1 MTIQEVIAVID
12 RSGSMKGK
20 EKDTVGGINTVI
32 SELKNSKSQEDTI
45 NFSIKL
51 FNNEQIM
58 KLRSLE
64 ISEVGDF
71 SVSDFI
77 PSGSTALLDAIGDTL
92 TFFIQK
98 KVMNPQAYDSCVIYI
113 ASDGLENS
121 SIKYNRK
128 YIKEIISNAENIYN
142 IKVFYLGANQDAI
155 LEAENLGIPMEQA
168 INYLEN
174 ELSTQAVYTSVARV
188 VSESRNSFNSVS
200 FTPAERQASIQPP
213 LLTRSQP
220 VQQTEYS
227 TLY

>member
-1 MTIQEVIAVID
+1 MTLQEVVAVID

-20 EKDTVGGINTVI
+20 EKDTVDGINTVI
-32 SELKNSKSQEDTI
+32 SELKNSKSEQDTI

-58 KLRSLE
+58 KLRSLD
-64 ISEVGDF
+64 INDVANF

-92 TFFIQK
+92 TFFMQK
-98 KVMNPQAYDSCVIYI
+98 KFMNQQAYDSCVIYI

-121 SIKYNRK
+121 SIKYNKK
-128 YIKEIISNAENIYN
+128 YIKEMISNAENIYN
-142 IKVFYLGANQDAI
+142 IKVLYLGANQDAI
-155 LEAENLGIPMEQA
+155 LEAGNIGIPMEQA

-174 ELSTQAVYTSVARV
+174 ESSTQAVYRSVARV
-188 VSESRNSFNSVS
+188 VSDSRCSFNNLS

-213 LLTRSQP
+213 LLRRSEPAQER
-220 VQQTEYS
+220 EYS
-227 TLY
+227 T

>member
-1 MTIQEVIAVID
+1 MTLQEVVAVID

-32 SELKNSKSQEDTI
+32 SELKNSKSEEDRI

-58 KLRSLE
+58 KLRSRE
-64 ISEVGDF
+64 ISEVSNF

-98 KVMNPQAYDSCVIYI
+98 KLMNPQAYDSCVIYI

-121 SIKYNRK
+121 SIKYNKK
-128 YIKEIISNAENIYN
+128 YIKEMISNAENIYN
-142 IKVFYLGANQDAI
+142 IKVLYLGANQDAI
-155 LEAENLGIPMEQA
+155 LEAGNLGIPMEQA

-188 VSESRNSFNSVS
+188 VSDSRSSFNNVS
-200 FTPAERQASIQPP
+200 FTAAERQASIQPP
-213 LLTRSQP
+213 LLTRSEP
-220 VQQTEYS
+220 VQQREYS
-227 TLY
+227 T

>member
-1 MTIQEVIAVID
+1 MTIQEVVAVID

-20 EKDTVGGINTVI
+20 EKDTVSGINTVI
-32 SELKNSKSQEDTI
+32 SELKNSKSDEDII

-51 FNNEQIM
+51 FNNEQII
-58 KLRSLE
+58 KLQSLE
-64 ISEVGDF
+64 ISEVDDF

-92 TFFIQK
+92 TFFMQK
-98 KVMNPQAYDSCVIYI
+98 KLMNPQAYDSCVIYI

-128 YIKEIISNAENIYN
+128 YIKEIISNAENSYN
-142 IKVFYLGANQDAI
+142 IKVLYLGANQDAI
-155 LEAENLGIPMEQA
+155 LEAGNLGIPMQQA

-188 VSESRNSFNSVS
+188 VSDSRSSFNNVS
-200 FTPAERQASIQPP
+200 FTSAERQASIQPP
-213 LLTRSQP
+213 LLTRSEP
-220 VQQTEYS
+220 VQEREYS
-227 TLY
+227 T